1 MNYPFRFTKFFQ
13 MLKRGLRELA
23 YYGVIVFSVSEISAD
38 DIAEHKFIPLT
49 EIPLPQLIL

>member
-1 MNYPFRFTKFFQ
+1 